1 MNFSPFILCLF
12 LSITV
17 SSCGRFTPKQQHP
30 IQQTKQAAPTHYGPL
45 LKKYVTPT
53 GVKYDDW
60 AQSPE
65 DLSKLNEVSNYYAN
79 HQPPSDSQEALA
91 WHLNAYNA
99 FILQQILSDWPNNGP
114 LDSSLLFF
122 HKKRITLSGKRMSFL
137 HLENKIIREQF
148 KDPKIHFALNCASRS
163 CPALHHEPF
172 QAHNLDKTLHKLTTH
187 FLNQNSHA
195 LLESKDEIQLSKI
208 FDWFAEDFGGKENLI
223 PYINQYRKQKVPL
236 DKKVSFLKYDWQLNS
251 SK

>member
-30 IQQTKQAAPTHYGPL
+30 IQQTEQSAPAHYGSL

-79 HQPPSDSQEALA
+79 HQPPPDSQAAL
-91 WHLNAYNA
+91 
-99 FILQQILSDWPNNGP
+99 
-114 LDSSLLFF
+114 
-122 HKKRITLSGKRMSFL
+122 
-137 HLENKIIREQF
+137 
-148 KDPKIHFALNCASRS
+148 
-163 CPALHHEPF
+163 
-172 QAHNLDKTLHKLTTH
+172 
-187 FLNQNSHA
+187 
-195 LLESKDEIQLSKI
+195 I
-208 FDWFAEDFGGKENLI
+208 FRN
-223 PYINQYRKQKVPL
+223 
-236 DKKVSFLKYDWQLNS
+236 KVSLS
-251 SK
+251 